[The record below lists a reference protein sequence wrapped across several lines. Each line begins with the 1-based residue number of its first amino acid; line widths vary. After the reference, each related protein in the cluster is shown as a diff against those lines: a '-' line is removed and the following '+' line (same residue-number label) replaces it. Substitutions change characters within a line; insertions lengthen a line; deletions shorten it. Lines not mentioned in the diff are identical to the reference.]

1 MALLITC
8 LATFFVAFSIFACGY
23 FYFLLLARLFGK
35 KNKLFFTSEHDI
47 LHRMAVVI
55 PAHNEAQ
62 CISHTLQSCL
72 ALDYPIDRFQVVVIA
87 DNCQD
92 ETANIARSEGVR
104 VIERFDINQKG
115 KGYALAYAFSILLQ
129 EAFDAFLVVD
139 ADCTID
145 PQALTV
151 LAPFLAHGFKTV
163 QLNNGVANPDAS
175 PMTYAL
181 AVGNHMENAFFYSPK
196 SRLGWAVLLRGTGMV
211 LTKDALSAVP
221 WAAFSVTEDIEYG
234 VNLLAKGFKIA
245 FVEEARV
252 ASPFPV
258 DQQQLEVQRKRW
270 ASGNLSFG
278 RKEAFKLIMKGVA
291 RRHWLLVDSGVT
303 FLLLSKPLILLTVGI
318 AFLLSF
324 LSVLF
329 RPTLASFGLLVTSSI
344 CAILLCV
351 YFFAGIFSFG
361 LNAKRFN
368 LLLRVPGTVFR
379 LVRIAVQ
386 GLVGGTDKVWKKT
399 PR

>member
-8 LATFFVAFSIFACGY
+8 LTAFFVAFSIFSCGY
-23 FYFLLLARLFGK
+23 FYFLLLVRFFSK
-35 KNKLFFTSEHDI
+35 KYSIFSTCEHDI
-47 LHRMAVVI
+47 LRRIAVVI

-62 CISHTLQSCL
+62 CVSHTLQSCL
-72 ALDYPIDRFQVVVIA
+72 GLDYPKDRFEVIVIA

-92 ETANIARSEGVR
+92 ETADIARSEGVR
-104 VIERFDINQKG
+104 VIERFDIDQKG

-129 EAFDAFLVVD
+129 ESFEAFLVVD

-145 PQALTV
+145 PHALTA
-151 LAPFLAHGFKTV
+151 LAPFLTLGFKAV
-163 QLNNGVANPDAS
+163 QLNYVVANPDAS

-181 AVGNHMENAFFYSPK
+181 AVGNHLENVFFYSPK
-196 SRLGWAVLLRGTGMV
+196 SRLGWAVLLRGTGMLLTRDV
-211 LTKDALSAVP
+211 LAAVA
-221 WAAFSVTEDIEYG
+221 WAAFSVTEDVEYG
-234 VNLLAKGFKIA
+234 VNLLEKSYKIA
-245 FVEEARV
+245 FIEDVRV

-270 ASGNLSFG
+270 ASGNMSFG
-278 RKEAFKLIMKGVA
+278 RKEAFRLIMKGVA
-291 RRHWLLVDSGVT
+291 RRKWLLVDSGVT
-303 FLLLSKPLILLTVGI
+303 FLLLSKPLILLSVGI
-318 AFLLSF
+318 ALLLSF
-324 LSVLF
+324 LSVLL
-329 RPTLASFGLLVTSSI
+329 RPSFTSFGLLFTSLI
-344 CAILLCV
+344 CTVLLCL
-351 YFFAGIFSFG
+351 YFVFGIYSFG

-386 GLVGGTDKVWKKT
+386 GLVGGTEKVWQKT